1 MPRHPLIRLCSLFLA
16 LLLTACAAYQAQHAP
31 PPAAPSGSE
40 PSDVLPAA
48 VHPAG
53 EFTALSDGAQV
64 SRIKGEVEEAKANLA
79 RKGQYSCCVRPA
91 CTECLLKYGH
101 CHCREAVRKEGPCCG
116 ECTEAWIEG
125 RGAVEGVTAWD
136 VLEKKKKILEDAN
149 RKGGAPEKQEP
160 PPHP

>member
-1 MPRHPLIRLCSLFLA
+1 MPRNPLIRLFSLFLA
-16 LLLTACAAYQAQHAP
+16 LLLTACAAYQAQHSP
-31 PPAAPSGSE
+31 PPAAPPGGE
-40 PSDVLPAA
+40 PGDALPAA
-48 VHPAG
+48 VHPGG
-53 EFTALSDGAQV
+53 EFTALSDDAQV
-64 SRIKGEVEEAKANLA
+64 SRIKGEAEEAKSNLA
-79 RKGQYSCCVRPA
+79 RKGQYACCVRPA

-149 RKGGAPEKQEP
+149 RKGGTPEKQEQ
-160 PPHP
+160 PH